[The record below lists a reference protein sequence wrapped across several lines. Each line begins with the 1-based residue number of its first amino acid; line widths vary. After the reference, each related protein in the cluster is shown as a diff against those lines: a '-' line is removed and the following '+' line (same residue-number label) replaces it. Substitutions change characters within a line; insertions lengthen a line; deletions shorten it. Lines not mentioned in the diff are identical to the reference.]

1 MKNFIRSFYY
11 ALNGIK
17 LSFLQQRNLKV
28 QTLIATITIASGIY
42 FNITVIEWCIVLL
55 ATGLVI
61 GLEIINTAIE
71 NLVDLVT
78 TEWKPLAGKI
88 KDMAAGAVL
97 TASIVSLVVGIIV
110 FKKYCVAVAV
120 ASERYHDALS
130 QVINIR

>member
-1 MKNFIRSFYY
+1 MKNFIRSFSY
-11 ALNGIK
+11 AFNGIK

-28 QTLIATITIASGIY
+28 QTLVAIITVASGIY
-42 FNITVIEWCIVLL
+42 FDITVIEWCIVLL

-78 TEWKPLAGKI
+78 TEWKPLAGNI

-97 TASIVSLVVGIIV
+97 TASIISLIVGIIV
-110 FKKYCVAVAV
+110 FKKYCVAVAL
-120 ASERYHDALS
+120 ASEHYHDALS
-130 QVINIR
+130 QVINIP